1 MAALNKVMV
10 IGNLGRDPE
19 VRMAG
24 STKVANFSV
33 AVTER
38 YNDRNGQ
45 RQEKTEWINIVLWA
59 RLAEIAEQYLKK
71 GSTVY
76 VEGKLE
82 TQSWDDKDGNKKYRT
97 EVRGLSMQM
106 LGGRGQSSEG
116 GSNYGGASNSGG
128 FNQAPAAAPSDSF
141 NQAPE
146 VVEDDLPF

>member
-24 STKVANFSV
+24 EAKVASFSV
-33 AVTER
+33 GVTER

-45 RQEKTEWINIVLWA
+45 RQEKTEWVNVDLWA

-71 GSTVY
+71 GSPVY

-82 TQSWDDKDGNKKYRT
+82 TQSWETQEGEKRYKT
-97 EVRGLSMQM
+97 IVRGLSMQM
-106 LGGRGQSSEG
+106 LGGGQG
-116 GSNYGGASNSGG
+116 GSNGAPVDDDNSG
-128 FNQAPAAAPSDSF
+128 
-141 NQAPE
+141 
-146 VVEDDLPF
+146 LPF

>member
-19 VRMAG
+19 SRMAG
-24 STKVANFSV
+24 ETKVVNFSI

-38 YNDRNGQ
+38 YNDRNGN

-59 RLAEIAEQYLKK
+59 KLAEIAEQYLKK

-97 EVRGLSMQM
+97 EVRGMSMQM
-106 LGGRGQSSEG
+106 LGGNAQSSEG
-116 GSNYGGASNSGG
+116 GQSNQRQEEHN
-128 FNQAPAAAPSDSF
+128 NQMQHSHSAPAPS
-141 NQAPE
+141 P
-146 VVEDDLPF
+146 VEDDLPF